1 MTIFKM
7 SWIQELKLSWLER
20 FCISV
25 LKAGPIPKHIALIM
39 DGNRRYAT
47 RNGLQKLE
55 GHSMGFSKL
64 SETLSWCLELGITE
78 ITIYVFSIENF
89 KRPKEEVNCLMN
101 LAIEK
106 FTELVKEKEK
116 LVKHGVCVRIFGDIK
131 LLPVELQKL
140 VAEAVLLTYEN
151 TNLYLNVC
159 LAYTSRQEITAAVKD
174 LAHAVANNQLEES
187 DLTEDLLSKTLY
199 SGRSTN
205 PDVVIRTS
213 GEVRLSDFLLWQS
226 SYSVISFLK
235 VLWPDFRI
243 WHLFLAVLAYQ
254 YNYKKLHEIEKNQ
267 DLKTKQVE
275 GEKEMRAIIQQ
286 YEKIHNLSEGSSNHS
301 NIPDSDIDALHEEIK
316 IRKTNFLLNLENE
329 HYNSLIEIKKGNTKQ
344 RVPDFS

>member
-1 MTIFKM
+1 MLM
-7 SWIQELKLSWLER
+7 
-20 FCISV
+20 IS
-25 LKAGPIPKHIALIM
+25 LIL
-39 DGNRRYAT
+39 
-47 RNGLQKLE
+47 LQ
-55 GHSMGFSKL
+55 
-64 SETLSWCLELGITE
+64 TLSWCLELGITE

-106 FTELVKEKEK
+106 FTELVKEKSNYN
-116 LVKHGVCVRIFGDIK
+116 
-131 LLPVELQKL
+131 VEGPCFFYP
-140 VAEAVLLTYEN
+140 LTIVTTRNGHSNCIYN
-151 TNLYLNVC
+151 MCPFLC
-159 LAYTSRQEITAAVKD
+159 
-174 LAHAVANNQLEES
+174 S

-254 YNYKKLHEIEKNQ
+254 YNYKKLHVSI
-267 DLKTKQVE
+267 L
-275 GEKEMRAIIQQ
+275 
-286 YEKIHNLSEGSSNHS
+286 Y
-301 NIPDSDIDALHEEIK
+301 
-316 IRKTNFLLNLENE
+316 
-329 HYNSLIEIKKGNTKQ
+329 SLMSFIYLYI
-344 RVPDFS
+344 